1 MKKLIVL
8 LLAAVMCLSLAA
20 CGGNISGD
28 DANNDADA
36 STEVSTTETKV
47 QNESS
52 TQTNGLTD
60 KEVIGTWEWKNFD
73 EQGPANGVTHMELY
87 EGGTGKGTNSE
98 MTDGSYYSITWEIN
112 DNVINV
118 TASDAPAIGLKLVD
132 GKLVT
137 VDGTATYTKK

>member
-1 MKKLIVL
+1 MKRLIVTFL
-8 LLAAVMCLSLAA
+8 TVVMCLSLAA

-28 DANNDADA
+28 NANNAVDE
-36 STEVSTTETKV
+36 STEVSATETKV

-98 MTDGSYYSITWEIN
+98 MTDGNYLHKKIKVE
-112 DNVINV
+112 
-118 TASDAPAIGLKLVD
+118 K
-132 GKLVT
+132 
-137 VDGTATYTKK
+137 ATFRIVFRFWTNRKHPPHG

>member
-1 MKKLIVL
+1 MKKALAL
-8 LLAAVMCLSLAA
+8 LLALVMVLSLAA
-20 CGGNISGD
+20 CGGN
-28 DANNDADA
+28 AA
-36 STEVSTTETKV
+36 TETKV

-60 KEVIGTWEWKNFD
+60 KEVIGTWEWENFD

-87 EGGTGKGTNSE
+87 EGGTGKGTNSG
-98 MTDGSYYSITWEIN
+98 MTNGEYYAITWEIN
-112 DNVINV
+112 VNVINV
-118 TASDAPAIGLKLVD
+118 TVSDLPGATGLKLED